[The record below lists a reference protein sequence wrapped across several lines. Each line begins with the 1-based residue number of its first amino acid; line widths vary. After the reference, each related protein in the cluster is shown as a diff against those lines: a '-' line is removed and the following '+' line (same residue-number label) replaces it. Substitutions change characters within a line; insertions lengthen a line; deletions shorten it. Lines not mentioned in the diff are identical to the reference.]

1 MPHPPSILPDP
12 LRAPTMD
19 EIERARSMYA
29 EKFTVARCLAAGNM
43 SHGTLYYW
51 LDGGPRDD
59 KGVALLP
66 PIARRRQI
74 AGKRRKPLAGSSVS
88 LLARL
93 TRTAERQALDIEQ
106 RLSRPAAS
114 GPERERDVR
123 ILAMLTRTL
132 RDVVAMA
139 PDGLAQRDAQDAEHD
154 PVPDNIDEFRY
165 ELARRINAFVAA
177 RRAQKQMAE
186 MSAAGDASAAQ
197 SENHTP
203 APDVA
208 RS

>member
-1 MPHPPSILPDP
+1 M
-12 LRAPTMD
+12 T
-19 EIERARSMYA
+19 EIERARSLYA

-66 PIARRRQI
+66 PIPRRRHI

-139 PDGLAQRDAQDAEHD
+139 PDGLAQGTGQGAAQEAEHD
-154 PVPDNIDEFRY
+154 PVPADMDEFRN
-165 ELARRINAFVAA
+165 ELARRIRGFIEQ
-177 RRAQKQMAE
+177 RQAQK
-186 MSAAGDASAAQ
+186 DAAQ
-197 SENHTP
+197 DDMQDKAATLE
-203 APDVA
+203 
-208 RS
+208 

>member
-1 MPHPPSILPDP
+1 M
-12 LRAPTMD
+12 A
-19 EIERARSMYA
+19 EIERARSLYA

-66 PIARRRQI
+66 PIPRRRQI

-139 PDGLAQRDAQDAEHD
+139 PDGLAPGVAQGAAQEAEHD
-154 PVPDNIDEFRY
+154 PVPADMDEFRN
-165 ELARRINAFVAA
+165 ELARRIRGFIEQ
-177 RRAQKQMAE
+177 RQAQK
-186 MSAAGDASAAQ
+186 DAAQ
-197 SENHTP
+197 DEAAASE
-203 APDVA
+203 
-208 RS
+208 